1 MRFIR
6 QGLAILLT
14 LGFFLSAGPSFAETV
29 FPEKPPAQDFFVDK
43 ANVLSEKDKK
53 AINETAALLLKEQ
66 QIPLFVV
73 TIDALSSY
81 KASALGVDAYAREL
95 FNHWG
100 IGAVD
105 RNYGMLLLVSVGD
118 RKSRIEL
125 GAGFERTRD
134 DQSADIMQSL
144 ILPAFKRGDYSTG
157 IADGVRGLDAM
168 ARGLQLPAP
177 TVPTWQWLVLI
188 GGAIGFV
195 ALVMNLF
202 KTGKSGWAWALL
214 AVLGTILFFLMR
226 HAAQGRGS
234 SGGFGGGSS
243 GGGGASGSW

>member
-1 MRFIR
+1 MRLIQ
-6 QGLAILLT
+6 QGLAVLFAFAVFMSGGTVL
-14 LGFFLSAGPSFAETV
+14 AETV
-29 FPEKPPAQDFFVDK
+29 FPEKPAAQDFFVDK

-53 AINETAALLLKEQ
+53 NINEIASLLLKEQ
-66 QIPLFVV
+66 KIPLFVV

-81 KASALGVDAYAREL
+81 KASGLGVDGYAREL
-95 FNHWG
+95 FNYWG
-100 IGAVD
+100 IGTLD
-105 RNYGMLLLVSVGD
+105 RNYGMLLFVSVGD

-134 DQSADIMQSL
+134 DQSMDIMQSL

-157 IADGVRGLDAM
+157 IADGVRGLDAL
-168 ARGLQLPAP
+168 ARGMQLPAP
-177 TVPTWQWLVLI
+177 TIPTWHWIVLI
-188 GGAIGFV
+188 GGALGFV
-195 ALVMNLF
+195 ALIVNLF

-214 AVLGTILFFLMR
+214 AGLGVLLFFLMR
-226 HAAQGRGS
+226 HSGRGGS